1 MLDSKTK
8 IAYYIKYKLNNQAK
22 EVVYLIGLE
31 YVLSLY
37 NLTQQELAEELG
49 IKKQNISQW
58 VKGSRKIPKKYLT
71 YLSEKFKIPVP
82 YFSMEIKKSDELKI
96 KIIKLKNENPFQK
109 VNRVFD
115 PIRREFKEEVYEQ
128 SVENEITLLNI
139 EIERQELLEII
150 YKIINFDFDNKTDHI
165 KEYANENRKIIGVFD
180 YITTILESK
189 KVESD
194 FLMEILNAVVLS
206 FKIEEGFDMRP
217 LVRDLEMIFQCYEF
231 DEKRGCCI
239 EKHNE

>member
-1 MLDSKTK
+1 
-8 IAYYIKYKLNNQAK
+8 
-22 EVVYLIGLE
+22 
-31 YVLSLY
+31 
-37 NLTQQELAEELG
+37 
-49 IKKQNISQW
+49 
-58 VKGSRKIPKKYLT
+58 
-71 YLSEKFKIPVP
+71 
-82 YFSMEIKKSDELKI
+82 MEIKKSDELKI
-96 KIIKLKNENPFQK
+96 KIIKLKNENPSQK

-189 KVESD
+189 KVEPD

-206 FKIEEGFDMRP
+206 LKLRKDSI
-217 LVRDLEMIFQCYEF
+217 
-231 DEKRGCCI
+231 
-239 EKHNE
+239 